1 MRDLWRVRYRCGYP
15 CVSWTLLTVDYCQ
28 SLLFVCFFFCA
39 RGAITFVMKSVIW
52 SHFTFCLAF
61 SSINLS
67 RWSHFDPGTAFFFFP
82 SMMRWAETKWM
93 TAAIILIDD
102 CMIVTSEP
110 CPHSV
115 HRRVCVWTQRTRA
128 IHIGEGL
135 QSPITFC
142 FHSQVNDSPLFI
154 ISKKLDSGGGKAK
167 TYVLRLHAGLNHH
180 FAKSIFNRQRGG
192 KWLFN

>member
-39 RGAITFVMKSVIW
+39 RGAITFVMKSGHLVAFYFLFGFFQ
-52 SHFTFCLAF
+52 HQLVTLVTFRPWNCL
-61 SSINLS
+61 
-67 RWSHFDPGTAFFFFP
+67 FFFP

-154 ISKKLDSGGGKAK
+154 ISKKLDLGGE
-167 TYVLRLHAGLNHH
+167 
-180 FAKSIFNRQRGG
+180 S
-192 KWLFN
+192 